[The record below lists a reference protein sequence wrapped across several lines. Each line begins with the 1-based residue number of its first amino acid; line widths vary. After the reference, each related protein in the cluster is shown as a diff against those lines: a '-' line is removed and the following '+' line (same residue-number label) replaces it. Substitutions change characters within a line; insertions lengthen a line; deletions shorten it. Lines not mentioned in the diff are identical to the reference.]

1 MAIIG
6 RIPDISKHFK
16 NNTHFQAAFEY
27 FVKAMDPSTPE
38 FNRIESL
45 PLGAFE
51 RFELGNGIFAIEQK
65 FDSKNRVDCFFES
78 HIKYIDI
85 QMMVNGN
92 ECMEYNDIHKFSVK
106 EKYNSEKDLI
116 IYNDFSGT
124 TKILLT
130 SGDFALFFP
139 QDVHMGCQ
147 MHESS
152 TLCTKTVVKM
162 PLEYFTS

>member
-6 RIPDISKHFK
+6 RTPDISKHFK
-16 NNTHFQAAFEY
+16 ENLHFKAAFEY
-27 FVKAMDPSTPE
+27 FKKAIDPTSE
-38 FNRIESL
+38 DFKRIEGL

-51 RFELGNGIFAIEQK
+51 RFDLGNGIFAIEQK
-65 FDSKNRVDCFFES
+65 FDSKNRSDCFFES

-85 QMMVNGN
+85 QMMVNGS

-116 IYNDFSGT
+116 VYNDFTGT

-130 SGDFALFFP
+130 PGDFALFFP

-147 MHESS
+147 KYEGS

-162 PLEYFTS
+162 PLEYFSS